1 MELKCDLH
9 LPSSFDFHGIEMSFL
24 TVHAN
29 KPLDVALAMNSERS
43 YHMCEPNNERSLQVA
58 CAYDVCTVRCR
69 RTYT

>member
-43 YHMCEPNNERSLQVA
+43 YRVCEPNNERHQ
-58 CAYDVCTVRCR
+58 
-69 RTYT
+69 

>member
-1 MELKCDLH
+1 MELKC
-9 LPSSFDFHGIEMSFL
+9 PFL

-43 YHMCEPNNERSLQVA
+43 HRVCEPNNERSLQVA
-58 CAYDVCTVRCR
+58 FAYYVCTVRYR